1 MSIRDDWTAMR
12 RTKRSLFCA
21 WLGGCVALA
30 TLQTAAA
37 QAPIGKGVAAEASVA
52 LQELPTQRLA
62 KGQCALVAWRLSDR
76 VRIFMALSEPA
87 VGRLQI
93 GGGTREFPRV
103 AQDGQVVYGHAA
115 QQTFAGRGL
124 TVSIED
130 EFDAERRLLGGAMIR
145 QGTLELKDGSGWTTM
160 TPIGGLVAC
169 EP

>member
-1 MSIRDDWTAMR
+1 MR
-12 RTKRSLFCA
+12 QTRRSSFWV

-37 QAPIGKGVAAEASVA
+37 QAPISEAAPEAAVV

-76 VRIFMALSEPA
+76 TRIFMALSEPA

-93 GGGTREFPRV
+93 GGATREFPRV

-115 QQTFAGRGL
+115 RQTFVGRGL
-124 TVSIED
+124 TVNLD
-130 EFDAERRLLGGAMIR
+130 AEFDSERRLLGGAMIR
-145 QGTLELKDGSGWTTM
+145 EGTLELKDGSGWTTM